1 MLAIMSLSYSFISL
15 GEITLKDFKNL
26 LDRGGSHRYYF
37 KSMDPDFG
45 SVREEVSY
53 LFRSLLYKTVLLS
66 SGTNAS
72 NDNTP
77 GVSASDFNASGT
89 YPSDFNASGTNASGI
104 NTSGTNAS
112 GANAYGTFAFSA
124 NFSAS
129 RAFGANASVTNCVT
143 FAQVTKRRKDTKA
156 VGAVYKI
163 AS

>member
-1 MLAIMSLSYSFISL
+1 MLAVMSLSYSFISL

-53 LFRSLLYKTVLLS
+53 LFRSFLYKTVLLS

-77 GVSASDFNASGT
+77 GLKAACVNSPGVNASDFNASGT
-89 YPSDFNASGTNASGI
+89 YASDFNASGTNASGI
-104 NTSGTNAS
+104 NTS
-112 GANAYGTFAFSA
+112 
-124 NFSAS
+124 
-129 RAFGANASVTNCVT
+129 CL
-143 FAQVTKRRKDTKA
+143 K
-156 VGAVYKI
+156 
-163 AS
+163 